1 MRRPALSILASMVFE
16 FLQKALNNLLGLHCG
31 AEKRLNLCLCA
42 SLLCHA
48 SIAGARALGQRQRP
62 VIIAMVAVGVVKP
75 AANQIVD
82 MVSVW
87 DSLVAAAWTMA
98 MCTAAGIMI
107 AAVGVLIADLD
118 DVLVNMP
125 VVGMM
130 QMAIVKVIDVISME
144 DRCVSTVRAM
154 LVCGGACHD
163 FISSRSGA
171 SKVWPSSNTA

>member
-1 MRRPALSILASMVFE
+1 MVFE

-31 AEKRLNLCLCA
+31 AKKRLNLCLCA
-42 SLLCHA
+42 SLPLA
-48 SIAGARALGQRQRP
+48 QRQRP

-87 DSLVAAAWTMA
+87 DSLVAAAWTVA

-125 VVGMM
+125 VAGMM

-171 SKVWPSSNTA
+171 SKVWSSTNTA